1 MLKDDAG
8 TRDGEARQPE
18 SLAADDP
25 TAPIPTLT
33 GSIPEPAT
41 AIADDA
47 TQPIKRA
54 DTPAFIPAPLVDRP
68 PDAVNGGGA
77 DRTRLAVSRRRRT
90 GATVGI
96 IVCAI
101 LIVVAVLGRFY
112 AVGKVDELAARVDT
126 GLQRGVTLV
135 ETASGRVQP
144 VADAAS
150 TVVDAA
156 QAAAASPSGPI
167 GNIVG
172 VLGDVTGLGERYRQF
187 RTAYDDARQVVLGA
201 FERLNTIDA
210 LIPQIQIPSGPE
222 EAFRALD
229 ARIQSLDQAF
239 TDLAAASPVGD
250 FTSDAATKIAEKA
263 QVVESAVGGI
273 VGALDDAKVRLQQA
287 RADVA
292 SMAGT
297 INLAITL
304 LIVVLILGFL
314 YIAFLNWL
322 LMHP

>member
-1 MLKDDAG
+1 MDELG

-47 TQPIKRA
+47 TQPIERA
-54 DTPAFIPAPLVDRP
+54 SAPAFVPAPVVDRP
-68 PDAVNGGGA
+68 PDAPNGAGA
-77 DRTRLAVSRRRRT
+77 DRTRLAVSRRRRI

-96 IVCAI
+96 VVCAI

-167 GNIVG
+167 GSIVG

-210 LIPQIQIPSGPE
+210 LIPQIQIPVRPRGGVPGARREDPVARSGVHRPGRSLAGRRLHE
-222 EAFRALD
+222 RRRDQDRREGTGRGIGCRWDRRRA
-229 ARIQSLDQAF
+229 R
-239 TDLAAASPVGD
+239 
-250 FTSDAATKIAEKA
+250 
-263 QVVESAVGGI
+263 
-273 VGALDDAKVRLQQA
+273 
-287 RADVA
+287 
-292 SMAGT
+292 
-297 INLAITL
+297 
-304 LIVVLILGFL
+304 
-314 YIAFLNWL
+314 
-322 LMHP
+322 